1 METSVELNTEGE
13 KQSYAKE
20 QLGVKSG
27 KSRMLGL
34 PWNKPEDTIA
44 VMFPQAPPE
53 VTKREMLRSLASVYD
68 PLGLASPISLV
79 GKFLYQEVCDQH
91 LPWDE
96 SVPESIRRQWD
107 KFQKNLPDHLQ
118 FPRSLAGHQETIE
131 GIALHTFGDTGGKG
145 SAAAV
150 YGVVNRASG
159 DNRGLLAA
167 KLHLAKKGLTIPRL
181 ELVLAH
187 MAANLA
193 KNIKN
198 TLEGQPV

>member
-1 METSVELNTEGE
+1 MR
-13 KQSYAKE
+13 Y
-20 QLGVKSG
+20 
-27 KSRMLGL
+27 
-34 PWNKPEDTIA
+34 
-44 VMFPQAPPE
+44 
-53 VTKREMLRSLASVYD
+53 LASVYD

-131 GIALHTFGDTGGKG
+131 TIDLHTFGDTSGKG

-150 YGVVNRASG
+150 YAVVHQASG
-159 DNRGLLAA
+159 VNRGLLAA
-167 KLHLAKKGLTIPRL
+167 KSRLAKNGLTIPRL
-181 ELVLAH
+181 ELVSAH
-187 MAANLA
+187 VAVNLA
-193 KNIKN
+193 ENVKNA
-198 TLEGQPV
+198 LEGQPVRSVHG